1 MNNDNTYTMSLT
13 GAMVVFTKFA
23 VNKGLEVNLLADNS
37 IQLVSLDKDVSF
49 TIDIHSSGIQLYQ
62 GSIKAPRRVRIASTK
77 VSFLNIVTCI
87 EITDVIEKVMAEW
100 DVLPSQFYFNAL
112 TDLVK
117 NNVDVQY
124 VTLDTDKTSVTI
136 TDTSSGAV
144 LKFIDIMLV
153 SEYNIVIMCM
163 NGAEDTTRVE
173 INNSLIS
180 YDDLG
185 MYCNMVL
192 AFIKKL

>member
-1 MNNDNTYTMSLT
+1 MTLT

-173 INNSLIS
+173 INNTLIS